1 MLAVIRWATIP
12 VRIDEPLI
20 EIAHSLPDDSRLLPA
35 PASTREFGSRWV
47 VETRSVVLRVPSA
60 VVEGEFNY
68 LLNPRHPNFAR
79 LEIGEPQRFS
89 FDPRLSSLKP
99 SS

>member
-1 MLAVIRWATIP
+1 MLAAIKWATIP

-20 EIAHSLPDDSRLLPA
+20 EIAHVLPDDWRLLPA
-35 PASTREFGSRWV
+35 PPSTQEFGSRWV
-47 VETRSVVLRVPSA
+47 VEARSVVLRVPSA

-68 LLNPRHPNFAR
+68 LLNPHHPNFAR

-89 FDPRLSSLKP
+89 FDPRLSSPKP
-99 SS
+99 TS